1 MRTHKCLWSTFTVLV
16 AAAFTT
22 AAIAADLPK
31 EGTYSGTYSNPGTY
45 KAYPVGKERVAVS
58 WEADGA
64 TVGTGFLDHTTWHCF
79 GLEDVASGTQQWH
92 GYCIL
97 TDPAGDQIMT
107 SVISEKHGQDT
118 KNFGA
123 TGTFTAGTGKF
134 TGIEGGITFLCHNNA
149 EFRTATAGT
158 YVFLADLKAGYKLP

>member
-1 MRTHKCLWSTFTVLV
+1 MRTHKCLWPTFTVLV

-64 TVGTGFLDHTTWHCF
+64 TWHCF

-107 SVISEKHGQDT
+107 SVISEKHTQDT

-134 TGIEGGITFLCHNNA
+134 TGIEGGVTFLCHNNA

>member
-31 EGTYSGTYSNPGTY
+31 EGTYSGMYSNPGTY

-79 GLEDVASGTQQWH
+79 GLEDVASGAQQWH

-107 SVISEKHGQDT
+107 SVISERHTQDA

-134 TGIEGGITFLCHNNA
+134 TGIEGGITLLCHNNA
-149 EFRTATAGT
+149 EFRTAAAGT